1 MSTHLA
7 NQISSRMRA
16 KNLSVASLEREA
28 GLKNHAVRNILR
40 GKSKRPSAEV
50 LLAVADVLGCS
61 INDLMVKEDIFENTG
76 YSGDKQ
82 EILNSDYIPSDL
94 MEQAVKVV
102 NAKLSKKR
110 KRLSLKQFL
119 DCVEEVYIHGLQ
131 RGESVDEAYADWF
144 IDLLEG

>member
-61 INDLMVKEDIFENTG
+61 INDLMIKEDIFENTG

-82 EILNSDYIPSDL
+82 DILNAPYTPSGL
-94 MEQAVKVV
+94 MEEAVRVV
-102 NAKLSKKR
+102 NNKVKTKNKL
-110 KRLSLKQFL
+110 LSLKQFINAA
-119 DCVEEVYIHGLQ
+119 EEIYIHSLQ
-131 RGESVDEAYADWF
+131 RGDDIDEAYADWF
-144 IDLLEG
+144 IDLLES

>member
-28 GLKNHAVRNILR
+28 GLTNHSVRNILR

-61 INDLMVKEDIFENTG
+61 INDLMVKEEIFENTG

-82 EILNSDYIPSDL
+82 DILNSDYKPSEL

-102 NAKLSKKR
+102 NAKVHQMGKILT
-110 KRLSLKQFL
+110 LKQFL
-119 DCVEEVYIHGLQ
+119 SCVEEVYIHALQ
-131 RGESVDEAYADWF
+131 RGKSVDEAYADWF
-144 IDLLEG
+144 INLLEN